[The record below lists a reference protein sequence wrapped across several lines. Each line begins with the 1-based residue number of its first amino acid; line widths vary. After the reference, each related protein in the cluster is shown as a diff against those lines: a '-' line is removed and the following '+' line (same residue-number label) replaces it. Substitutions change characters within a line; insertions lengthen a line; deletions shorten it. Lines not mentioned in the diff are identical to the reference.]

1 MSRETLVNLIR
12 SLETLLNTHLSKELI
27 TLVISALPGFGLS
40 ISLPVAIHVFN
51 LSWYYAFILSIIGN
65 MLPVPFL
72 LLCWDGLEILLGKT
86 SFFRRPITWLHEHS
100 LKNSS
105 SIEKWG
111 FLGLVIFV
119 AVPAPV
125 TGAATASLAAVIL
138 GMTFWD
144 SFWAIL
150 WGVIISAV
158 IITCLCLLGWF
169 GAAVAGVALI
179 SLSAISILRK
189 KPSAK

>member
-1 MSRETLVNLIR
+1 
-12 SLETLLNTHLSKELI
+12 
-27 TLVISALPGFGLS
+27 
-40 ISLPVAIHVFN
+40 
-51 LSWYYAFILSIIGN
+51 
-65 MLPVPFL
+65 MLPVPIL
-72 LLCWDGLEILLGKT
+72 LLCWDGIEILLGKM
-86 SFFRRPITWLHEHS
+86 SIFRRPIAWLHEHS

-111 FLGLVIFV
+111 ILGLVIFV

-169 GAAVAGVALI
+169 GAAVAGVGLI
-179 SLSAISILRK
+179 GLSAISILRK
-189 KPSAK
+189 KPPEK

>member
-12 SLETLLNTHLSKELI
+12 SLDTLLNTHLSKEVI

-40 ISLPVAIHVFN
+40 ISLPVAIHVLK
-51 LSWYYAFILSIIGN
+51 LSWYYAFFLSVLGN

-72 LLCWDGLEILLGKT
+72 LLCWDGLEILLGKV
-86 SFFRRPITWLHEHS
+86 SIFRRPLGWLRMHS

-111 FLGLVIFV
+111 ILGLMIFV
-119 AVPAPV
+119 AIPAPV
-125 TGAATASLAAVIL
+125 TGAATASLVAVIL

-169 GAAVAGVALI
+169 GAAVAGVGLI
-179 SLSAISILRK
+179 SLSAISILKK
-189 KPSAK
+189 KPPKK